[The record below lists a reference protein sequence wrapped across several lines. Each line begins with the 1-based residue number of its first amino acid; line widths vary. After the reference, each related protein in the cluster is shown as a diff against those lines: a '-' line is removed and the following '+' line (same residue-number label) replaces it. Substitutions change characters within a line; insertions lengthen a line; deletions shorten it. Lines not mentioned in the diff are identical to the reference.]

1 MRSITFLILLTL
13 QLRCY
18 SQNNEAVWE
27 NSSPMM
33 IKRAFHT
40 MPVASGSL
48 YVIGGS
54 TGEKNKFRDTTSVE
68 MYNSELGQWFPKASM
83 PEAIT
88 TSCSVGIGD
97 KIYIIG
103 GQQNTFDK
111 RVKKV
116 LMYDCKTDTWHYKSA
131 MNIARAFHSV
141 SALNNKIYA
150 IGGRESDK
158 EIETKKKDS
167 LAVYTI
173 EEYDIVADIWKIKAV
188 FPFKHFVIGASTIN
202 DKIYILSD
210 TIGHSILG
218 KSAILEEYDP
228 VTNTIKTKAS
238 LTPSRCDIGI
248 ATYNNKIYIFGGWNH
263 GSLSTVEEYDLES
276 DSWIQKT
283 SIPYSVQNVQ
293 ATTYK
298 NAIYI
303 SGGINYPAG
312 GNEKKKEVM
321 IYYPGKEKLHQE
333 FLKAKNPE

>member
-1 MRSITFLILLTL
+1 MTFLILFAL
-13 QLRCY
+13 QLNCNG
-18 SQNNEAVWE
+18 QNNVTIWE
-27 NSSPMM
+27 NASPMN

-40 MPVASGSL
+40 MSCACGSL
-48 YVIGGS
+48 YVLGGS
-54 TGEKNKFRDTTSVE
+54 TGKKSEFRDTASVE
-68 MYNSELGQWFPKASM
+68 MYNPELGQWFPKASM

-103 GQQNTFDK
+103 GQQNTFNK
-111 RVKKV
+111 RVNKV

-141 SALNNKIYA
+141 TALNNKIYA

-158 EIETKKKDS
+158 EIEAKEKNS

-173 EEYDIVADIWKIKAV
+173 EEYDIVADFWKIKAV
-188 FPFKHFVIGASTIN
+188 LPFKHFVIGASTIN

-218 KSAILEEYDP
+218 QSAILEEYDP
-228 VTNTIKTKAS
+228 VTNTFITKAS

-248 ATYNNKIYIFGGWNH
+248 ATYNNTIYIFGGWNH
-263 GSLSTVEEYDLES
+263 GPLSTVSEYDPES
-276 DSWIQKT
+276 DSWLQK
-283 SIPYSVQNVQ
+283 SSMPYPVQNVQ
-293 ATTYK
+293 ATSYM

-303 SGGINYPAG
+303 SGGITYPAD
-312 GNEKKKEVM
+312 GNEKKMEVM
-321 IYYPGKEKLHQE
+321 IYYPGNEKLHQE
-333 FLKAKNPE
+333 YPDGKNPE

>member
-1 MRSITFLILLTL
+1 MRSMIFLILLAL
-13 QLRCY
+13 QLKCY
-18 SQNNEAVWE
+18 SQDNVAVWE
-27 NSSPMM
+27 NSSPMN

-40 MPVASGSL
+40 MSSACGGL
-48 YVIGGS
+48 YVMGGS
-54 TGEKNKFRDTTSVE
+54 TGKKSEFRDTASVE
-68 MYNSELGQWFPKASM
+68 MYNPELGQWFPKASM

-88 TSCSVGIGD
+88 TSCSVVIED

-141 SALNNKIYA
+141 TALNNKIYA
-150 IGGRESDK
+150 IGGRVSDK

-188 FPFKHFVIGASTIN
+188 LPFKHFVIGASTIN

-228 VTNTIKTKAS
+228 VTNTFKTKAS
-238 LTPSRCDIGI
+238 LTPSRCDIGL
-248 ATYNNKIYIFGGWNH
+248 ATYNNKIYIFGGWNR
-263 GSLSTVEEYDLES
+263 GSLSTVSEYDPES
-276 DSWIQKT
+276 DSWLQK
-283 SIPYSVQNVQ
+283 SSLPYPVQNVQ
-293 ATTYK
+293 ATSYK

-303 SGGINYPAG
+303 SGGITYPAG

-321 IYYPGKEKLHQE
+321 IYYPENEKLLQE
-333 FLKAKNPE
+333 YLNGKNPE